1 MSRSNAQRPP
11 RAADHGLQPN
21 TGPASNR
28 RSVLR
33 ALGALG
39 LLGTG
44 ALFGW
49 RRTPRD
55 LTEPRR
61 GSADVQLADNGMMD
75 GANMG
80 QSMQMFAR
88 HNEIHRTVQHIPGG
102 VCVTTESNSPDS
114 RAAWPPPL

>member
-1 MSRSNAQRPP
+1 VATNTARPH
-11 RAADHGLQPN
+11 RA
-21 TGPASNR
+21 
-28 RSVLR
+28 
-33 ALGALG
+33 
-39 LLGTG
+39 
-44 ALFGW
+44 
-49 RRTPRD
+49 
-55 LTEPRR
+55 RR